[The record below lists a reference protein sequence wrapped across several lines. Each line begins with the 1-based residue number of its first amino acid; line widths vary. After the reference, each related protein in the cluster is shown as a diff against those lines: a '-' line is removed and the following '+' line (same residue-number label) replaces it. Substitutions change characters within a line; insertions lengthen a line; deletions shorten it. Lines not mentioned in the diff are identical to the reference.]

1 MFAISNLSRYTPL
14 LMCLAVVGCVT
25 ASVTPLNLRMHAP
38 VAPLDVELFLPGD
51 TPPED
56 CERVALISAKGGMGA
71 NEGKVYKK
79 FRQEAG
85 KRGANALHISKV
97 EESGTFKQIMLGT
110 TQEGDAI
117 ALWCPSLSS

>member
-1 MFAISNLSRYTPL
+1 MFAISNLTKYTPL
-14 LMCLAVVGCVT
+14 LMCVAVVGCVS
-25 ASVTPLNLRMHAP
+25 ASVTPLNLRMQAP
-38 VAPLDVELFLPGD
+38 VAELDVALFLEGD

-56 CERVALISAKGGMGA
+56 CERVALISAKGGIGA
-71 NEGKVYKK
+71 NEGKMYKK

-85 KRGANALHISKV
+85 KRGANALLINEV
-97 EESGTFKQIMLGT
+97 EEAGTFKQLALGT

>member
-1 MFAISNLSRYTPL
+1 MFAISNLTKYTPL
-14 LMCLAVVGCVT
+14 LMCVAVVGCVT
-25 ASVTPLNLRMHAP
+25 ASVTPLNLRMQAP
-38 VAPLDVELFLPGD
+38 IAPLAVTLFLAED

-56 CERVALISAKGGMGA
+56 CERVALISAKGGLGA
-71 NEGKVYKK
+71 NEGKMYKK

-85 KRGANALHISKV
+85 KRGANALLINKV
-97 EESGTFKQIMLGT
+97 EDAGTFKTVMLGT